1 GFSLQR
7 KSILG
12 PRIYRHL
19 SIPFGWFRFGSWLEN
34 KRKEQLILLKSK
46 APIGVAVA
54 DLLLW
59 RNRTGA
65 VILLVSSTGFWFL
78 FERAGYNLLSFV
90 SNVLLLLVAILFLW
104 AKSASLL
111 NRPLPPVPNMEIPE
125 EFAIKAADE
134 IRVLINHVLS
144 IASDITIA
152 RNPIRLLQ
160 VSFVLWAISYVG
172 TLINSLTLVYIV
184 VLLSLSVPV
193 VYEKYQEH
201 IDDKLSSTS
210 EVIRNISRKIPMPVS
225 KEKKYQ

>member
-1 GFSLQR
+1 MGDSASSSYVHKSLGGG
-7 KSILG
+7 SGESLSLTIL
-12 PRIYRHL
+12 
-19 SIPFGWFRFGSWLEN
+19 
-34 KRKEQLILLKSK
+34 
-46 APIGVAVA
+46 A
-54 DLLLW
+54 DVLLW
-59 RNRTGA
+59 RNQSGA
-65 VILLVSSTGFWFL
+65 IILLVSSTGFWFL

-125 EFAIKAADE
+125 GFANKAADG
-134 IRVLINHVLS
+134 ILVLINHVLS
-144 IASDITIA
+144 VASDITIA

-184 VLLSLSVPV
+184 ILLSLSLPV

-201 IDDKLSSTS
+201 IDDKLNSTS
-210 EVIRNISRKIPMPVS
+210 KVIRNISRKIPIPVS